1 MRILVVIALLT
12 VASSPASADKADKLF
27 KKGKKLLAEKKYADA
42 CAAFEQVDKLDPGIG
57 AKLNVA
63 RCFEEWGR
71 LATAY
76 RWYVDAEKMAV
87 AGKDDRA
94 AKIKELTEELDTNV
108 PRVTIKVPPG
118 ADPDVLATLTID
130 GKPVVLDTLGIEQR
144 VDPGPH
150 LIEFT
155 VDGQKKK
162 KMAPV
167 ERGGSS
173 EVTLDIP
180 KGSGKPRPKK
190 PPPNAKPDG
199 APDPDPGP
207 EVPPPPGRTQRIVGV
222 TLAVTGGVAV
232 GVASGLTL
240 SARGK
245 YKDAL
250 DAHCMGST
258 SMCDPQ
264 GLRIT
269 ADARSRANV
278 ATVITIAGGAAIV
291 GGVVLYLLA
300 PRAASNAEH
309 ALYLTPTVGG
319 DGGGIVFGGRY

>member
-1 MRILVVIALLT
+1 MRALLVCT
-12 VASSPASADKADKLF
+12 LLAIASSPASAEKADKLF

-42 CAAFEQVDKLDPGIG
+42 CAAFAEVDKIETGIG

-76 RWYVDAEKMAV
+76 RWYVDAETMAI

-94 AKIKELTEELDTNV
+94 AKIKEVMAELDINV
-108 PRVTIKVPPG
+108 PRVTIKVPEG
-118 ADPDVLATLTID
+118 ADPDVLDTLTID
-130 GKPVVLDTLGIEQR
+130 GKPVVLATLGIEQR

-150 LIEFT
+150 MIEF
-155 VDGQKKK
+155 VVEGAKKR

-180 KGSGKPRPKK
+180 KGTGKPRKPKIFK
-190 PPPNAKPDG
+190 AKDG
-199 APDPDPGP
+199 TTDPDPDP
-207 EVPPPPGRTQRIVGV
+207 ETPPAPGRTQRIAGIALV
-222 TLAVTGGVAV
+222 ATGGVAI
-232 GVASGLTL
+232 GVASALTL
-240 SARGK
+240 SARGS

-250 DAHCMGST
+250 EEHCMGST
-258 SMCDPQ
+258 SMCSAE
-264 GLRIT
+264 GLTIT

-278 ATVITIAGGAAIV
+278 ATVITIAGGAAII
-291 GGVVLYLLA
+291 GGVVLYLIA
-300 PRAASNAEH
+300 PKASTSGEH
-309 ALYLTPTVGG
+309 ALYLTPTVGD
-319 DGGGIVFGGRY
+319 DGGGVVFGGRY

>member
-1 MRILVVIALLT
+1 MRALIVIALLAAAT
-12 VASSPASADKADKLF
+12 SPASADKADKLF

-42 CAAFEQVDKLDPGIG
+42 CAVFEQVDKLDPGIG

-76 RWYVDAEKMAV
+76 RWYIDAEKMAV
-87 AGKDDRA
+87 SGKDDRA
-94 AKIKELTEELDTNV
+94 AKIKALTEELDINV
-108 PRVTIKVPPG
+108 PRVTIKVPAG

-130 GKPVVLDTLGIEQR
+130 GQPVAEDTLGIEQR

-150 LIEFT
+150 QIEF
-155 VDGQKKK
+155 VVEGQKRK

-180 KGSGKPRPKK
+180 KGKGKPRPKK
-190 PPPNAKPDG
+190 PPVIGGKGGDPE
-199 APDPDPGP
+199 PDPDVAPR
-207 EVPPPPGRTQRIVGV
+207 PGRTQRIVGV

-232 GVASGLTL
+232 AVAGGLTL
-240 SARGK
+240 SARGT

-258 SMCDPQ
+258 SMCDPV
-264 GLRIT
+264 GLELT

-278 ATVITIAGGAAIV
+278 ATVITIAGGAAII

-300 PRAASNAEH
+300 PRAASNDEQ
-309 ALYLTPTVGG
+309 ALYLTPTVGD
-319 DGGGIVFGGRY
+319 DGGGLVFGGRY